1 MAKVTEINPKIITLE
16 FRQERGDPDYG
27 SCLWARFYLDTEN
40 YTMTIES
47 DCGNYGYAWAPT
59 PTSESFLH
67 LMARVDADYLLD
79 KISSETVID
88 EKATLHNVAENIWG
102 YRHLSLC
109 TANRPCMDDV
119 RNAVCC
125 SDVPSEV
132 VTALRESFQ
141 YSFMEDAIDTY
152 EMYELVEMTHPS
164 NAKKITEVFEQF
176 IAPKCFEL
184 NRETK
189 YTSKECSVIEQAERL
204 VSDYPG
210 EVWPWFISK
219 DEMLYHLRNNGKYT
233 DALVKAFLECNN
245 MYDAL
250 TSAFGKNPN
259 AQD

>member
-16 FRQERGDPDYG
+16 FRQERGNPDYG

-40 YTMTIES
+40 YNLIIES

-59 PTSESFLH
+59 PTSKSFLH

-88 EKATLHNVAENIWG
+88 EKATLNNVAENIWG

-119 RNAVCC
+119 RNAVFC

-132 VTALRESFQ
+132 VTALCESFNF
-141 YSFMEDAIDTY
+141 SFMANAIDDY
-152 EMYELVEMTHPS
+152 DIYELVVMSHPAR
-164 NAKKITEVFEQF
+164 AKKIVEIFEQF

-184 NRETK
+184 DRET
-189 YTSKECSVIEQAERL
+189 
-204 VSDYPG
+204 
-210 EVWPWFISK
+210 
-219 DEMLYHLRNNGKYT
+219 
-233 DALVKAFLECNN
+233 
-245 MYDAL
+245 
-250 TSAFGKNPN
+250 
-259 AQD
+259 